1 MNIRMQFA
9 EVPEKLSHDKW
20 DLSFIGVPIDDRGVK
35 ALEYITANSS
45 KNISFEYIPKEFKTK
60 FDSDILD
67 KDDIVNHL
75 AFSNGKK
82 VLVDST
88 TLNFAEILIL
98 TQALIEV
105 GVKDIEILY
114 VEPVKYNRKSKGVD
128 ILHKRDFELSE
139 GIVGYEAIPGH
150 ALLVTNE
157 ISQKVVFLC
166 GFEAERI
173 DRALEDSQI
182 SGANCSCIFGV
193 PAFSPGFEMDSF
205 DNNISVIKER
215 KISGGI
221 SFCGATNPLAVLQTL
236 EEMFKGLDEDEQMFV
251 VPLATKPMNIGAC
264 LFLLSKPKDKV
275 AVLYDHP
282 KEIKGKA
289 IEIANWHLF
298 NINLS

>member
-1 MNIRMQFA
+1 MQFA

-20 DLSFIGVPIDDRGVK
+20 DLSFIGVAIDERGVK
-35 ALEYITANSS
+35 ALEYITANTT
-45 KNISFEYIPKEFKTK
+45 KNISFEYIPKEFKTR
-60 FDSDILD
+60 FDSDMLD
-67 KDDIVNHL
+67 KDDIVKYL
-75 AFSNGKK
+75 AFSNAKK

-114 VEPVKYNRKSKGVD
+114 VEPVKYNRKSKSVD

-139 GIVGYEAIPGH
+139 SIVGYEAIPGH

-157 ISQKVVFLC
+157 VSQKVVFLC

-215 KISGGI
+215 RISGGI
-221 SFCGATNPLAVLQTL
+221 NFCGATNPLAVLQTL

>member
-1 MNIRMQFA
+1 MDIKMQFA
-9 EVPEKLSHDKW
+9 EIPDKLSHTKW
-20 DLSFIGVPIDDRGVK
+20 DLSFIGGAIDERGNK
-35 ALEYITANSS
+35 ALEYITLNSS
-45 KNISFEYIPKEFKTK
+45 KIVSFEYIPKEFKIR
-60 FDSDILD
+60 FDSKIFD
-67 KDDIVNHL
+67 KDDFVEYLSDII
-75 AFSNGKK
+75 GKK
-82 VLVDST
+82 ILIDST

-105 GVKDIEILY
+105 GIKEMEILY
-114 VEPVKYNRKSKGVD
+114 VEPAKYNRKNKGLD

-139 GIVGYEAIPGH
+139 GIIGYEAIPGH

-157 ISQKVVFLC
+157 VTQRVVFLC

-182 SGANCSCIFGV
+182 SGTNCSCIFGV

-221 SFCGATNPLAVLQTL
+221 NFCGATNPLSVMQTL
-236 EEMFKGLDEDEQMFV
+236 DEMFYGLDEDEQMFV

-289 IEIANWHLF
+289 IEIACWHLF
-298 NINLS
+298 NITLS